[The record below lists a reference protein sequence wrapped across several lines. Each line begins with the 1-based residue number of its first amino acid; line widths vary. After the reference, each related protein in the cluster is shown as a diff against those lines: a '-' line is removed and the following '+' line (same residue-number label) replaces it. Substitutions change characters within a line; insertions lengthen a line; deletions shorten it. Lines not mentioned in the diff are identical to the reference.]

1 MRKVLLGEE
10 KLEIGYWPEIS
21 HEEIQTRMNAGEE
34 VIAFD
39 QLSIPDVSAS
49 MLPYKTDGTASSYLD
64 KHTEDF
70 AIQRREKRAI
80 SAKEPRKIIRAGTEA
95 EIHLR
100 RPVNKEQEQ
109 QLRLIAK
116 LITTILEEK

>member
-1 MRKVLLGEE
+1 MSSNQTEWAQVDEEGRLVLPD
-10 KLEIGYWPEIS
+10 EIGE
-21 HEEIQTRMNAGEE
+21 
-34 VIAFD
+34 
-39 QLSIPDVSAS
+39 
-49 MLPYKTDGTASSYLD
+49 TASSYLD
-64 KHTEDF
+64 KHAEDF

-80 SAKEPRKIIRAGTEA
+80 SAREPRKIIRAGTEA

-100 RPVNKEQEQ
+100 RPVSKEQEQ